1 MNIHA
6 CVFVFFYWSNSVGY
20 CHILIIDRR
29 YHTMEEQDN
38 HINLTIKGTGQGVIL
53 LHGWGQNAYMM
64 KFIQDHLSKRFCV
77 MNLDLPGFGDS
88 EEPERVWNIQDYA
101 NCIHA
106 LADQHH
112 MECPILIAHSF
123 GARIAFRYALSYP
136 VKKMILTGAAG
147 IKKHYTWD
155 YYLRVYTYKILKKM
169 KIKANLG
176 SSDYQNASG
185 IMRGILVKAV
195 NEDISTELSKIDVE
209 TLLVWGEKD
218 NQTPLWMGKQME
230 HDMQNAT
237 LVVLEKED
245 HFAYFHQ
252 SFRFLRIVDA
262 FLDA

>member
-1 MNIHA
+1 
-6 CVFVFFYWSNSVGY
+6 
-20 CHILIIDRR
+20 
-29 YHTMEEQDN
+29 MEEQDY
-38 HINLTIKGTGQGVIL
+38 HINLTIKGSGQGVIL

-64 KFIQDHLSKRFCV
+64 KFIQDHLSNRYCV

-88 EEPERVWNIQDYA
+88 EEPDTVWCTQDYA
-101 NCIHA
+101 DCIYT
-106 LADQHH
+106 LAKQHH

-123 GARIAFRYALSYP
+123 GARIAFRYALHYP

-147 IKKHYTWD
+147 IKKRYTWD
-155 YYLRVYTYKILKKM
+155 YYVRVYTYKLLKKM
-169 KIKANLG
+169 NIRANLG
-176 SSDYQNASG
+176 SMDYQNASG

-195 NEDISTELSKIDVE
+195 NEDISDQLSDIDVE
-209 TLLVWGEKD
+209 TLLLWGEKD
-218 NQTPLWMGKQME
+218 DQTPLWMGKQME
-230 HDMQNAT
+230 QSMPNAA